1 MMTSPIENCIGCVFI
16 PVSDMPRAIA
26 WYSQL
31 FGLPVQTAVHA
42 TSHEG
47 HIYELPMQGAVSLL
61 LDRHKPVC
69 NSSQPLCF
77 FWTADL
83 SRAYTFL
90 LENDIEVVAAPEA
103 IGSVTTLICKD
114 PDHNLLMICQRN

>member
-1 MMTSPIENCIGCVFI
+1 MTSPIENCIGCVFI

-61 LDRHKPVC
+61 LDSHKPVC

-90 LENDIEVVAAPEA
+90 LEMTLKLWLHPKILAA
-103 IGSVTTLICKD
+103 LR
-114 PDHNLLMICQRN
+114 L